1 MTETVSII
9 LAMLAQGPTEAPGA
23 MPGFNSGLGL
33 PSLGITIEYPGQI
46 TQPGFYMPVTT
57 SSSSSS

>member
-9 LAMLAQGPTEAPGA
+9 LAMLAQGPTEATGA
-23 MPGFNSGLGL
+23 MPGFNSGMDT
-33 PSLGITIEYPGQI
+33 PSLGIIIEQPWQVTIPD
-46 TQPGFYMPVTT
+46 FNMPVTT